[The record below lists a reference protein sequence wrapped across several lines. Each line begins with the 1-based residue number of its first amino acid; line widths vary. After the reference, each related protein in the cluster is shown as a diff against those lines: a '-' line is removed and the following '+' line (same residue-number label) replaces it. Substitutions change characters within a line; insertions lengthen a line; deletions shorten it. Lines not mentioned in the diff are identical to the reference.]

1 MSDFGRWAKGLLKNH
16 GASMSGE
23 ASGALEELP
32 PWIADLGEPVDDL
45 RRLVELLARDL
56 SAAQASAEDWERKHD
71 KMGDE
76 ATRFENERDDALR
89 RVRELEEELQEV
101 RNEQ

>member
-16 GASMSGE
+16 GASMSSE

-32 PWIADLGEPVDDL
+32 PWIADLGAPVDDL

-56 SAAQASAEDWERKHD
+56 SAAQAAAEDWERKYD
-71 KMGDE
+71 SACDDVTRLEDE
-76 ATRFENERDDALR
+76 LDRA
-89 RVRELEEELQEV
+89 REALQEV
-101 RNEQ
+101 RNG